1 MFALLEAVLKK
12 LEDQLTF
19 EDVILFVDF
28 FFDVFDDVFEFLL
41 RFEEENSGLR
51 EWYFLMVL
59 LSRSLVE
66 LLAVLS
72 FYICARFMISA
83 HRWSFD
89 RY

>member
-1 MFALLEAVLKK
+1 MFTLLEAVLKK

-28 FFDVFDDVFEFLL
+28 FFNVFHDILELLL

-51 EWYFLMVL
+51 GKYFLIVL

-83 HRWSFD
+83 HRWPFD